1 MSKEEMTPKQ
11 QRLTKARKAAR
22 IVFALLLFGGAC
34 LILIGISTS
43 YLPNI
48 LNGAVLI
55 AGSVMSFA
63 FSKMIEKKLN
73 KTLV

>member
-1 MSKEEMTPKQ
+1 MSNPEMTPKQ
-11 QRLTKARKAAR
+11 QALVKARKAAR
-22 IVFALLLFGGAC
+22 VVFALLLFGGAC

-55 AGSVMSFA
+55 AGSVLVFA
-63 FSKMIEKKLN
+63 LSKMLEKKLN
-73 KTLV
+73 V